1 MISRAT
7 GPGGNPFEI
16 TQEVATP
23 RKPTEPNPI
32 LIIVFSIVGG
42 LAIGLGWTVA
52 AEFSK
57 SCFRSVNDI
66 SRVLVAP
73 VLGSVNSIVT
83 RHDVRRRSVRRL
95 VVGTA
100 TLSVIGLLMFLTWAW
115 AFNSDLL
122 PQSVL
127 KVIDDLRKNLE

>member
-1 MISRAT
+1 
-7 GPGGNPFEI
+7 
-16 TQEVATP
+16 
-23 RKPTEPNPI
+23 
-32 LIIVFSIVGG
+32 
-42 LAIGLGWTVA
+42 
-52 AEFSK
+52 
-57 SCFRSVNDI
+57 
-66 SRVLVAP
+66 